1 MPKLRPLPTKP
12 DPEEELQHVVSLP
25 PVGEIE
31 IELPGDDGG
40 PTEVDVAPKVE
51 KKPDPKADDDNPLQ
65 RALEAQQRAE
75 ELQRTAQSERDAAL
89 RQARDRDE
97 ELTKERGERQDA
109 EFNSVLTAIAAE
121 QSLLDKAE
129 SDYAAFSHAQ
139 DWANAAKAQ
148 RAMATA
154 ASRLDRLEDSKSAF
168 EKRDKT
174 TTTDTRT
181 APPPKAPDF
190 EQRIAQMPDQAKT
203 WLRKHPEFISDDSL
217 NRKIGGVH
225 QYLVD
230 HKDVQAFSPAYFDAL
245 DTEFGFKQGDTTQ
258 RHDPAPTKQ
267 RSIPM
272 TAPVS
277 REAVTATG
285 QRGTS
290 TKITLTEEER
300 QLARLAIVDRPDLPK
315 MTDAQKEYLYAQNKQ
330 KLLRMR
336 ASGEYRQTTEQTG

>member
-12 DPEEELQHVVSLP
+12 DPEEELQHIISVP

-51 KKPDPKADDDNPLQ
+51 TKPAPKADDDNPLQ

-75 ELQRTAQSERDAAL
+75 ELQRTAQRERDEAV
-89 RQARDRDE
+89 RQARERDE

-139 DWANAAKAQ
+139 DWGNAAKAQ

-154 ASRLDRLEDSKSAF
+154 ASRLDRLEDSKQAF

-174 TTTDTRT
+174 APAAEART
-181 APPPKAPDF
+181 APPKAPDF
-190 EQRIAQMPDQAKT
+190 EQRISQMPDSAKT

-225 QYLVD
+225 QYLTE
-230 HKDVQAFSPAYFDAL
+230 HKGVQAFSPAYFEAL
-245 DTEFGFKQGDTTQ
+245 DTEFGFKAGDTTQ
-258 RHDPAPTKQ
+258 RHDPQPTKQ

-277 REAVTATG
+277 REAVTTSG

-300 QLARLAIVDRPDLPK
+300 QIARMSIIDRPDMPK